1 MFSLKDK
8 KLAKEIVSNI
18 KEKKLSLNFMHV
30 CGTHQDT
37 LMKHGLDTL
46 FSECGIN
53 IIQGPGCP
61 VCVTTPREI
70 EEMILLAR
78 EGKTVVSFGDM
89 IQVPGDSRSLREL
102 RGEGCDVRVVY
113 GVEDALSIAREEK
126 DREIVFIAV
135 GFETT
140 APSTATVIQ
149 QDPPENFSILCCHRT
164 IPEALDAILGM
175 GEIKLDGVIDPGH
188 VSAII
193 GVEPYNF
200 LTKKYGIPQVIAGFE
215 PLDLLIGVWMLV
227 EQIERGEPKV
237 ENEYNRVVK
246 EAGNVIAQKI
256 LRDVFT
262 SIDIKW
268 RGFPV
273 IPKSGF
279 ILRDKYQEYDAR
291 RRYEDIFLKL
301 EDKIFVEPSGCRC
314 GELLRGLI
322 TPEGCPLFG
331 RICTPSHPV
340 GPCMV
345 SIEGSCNITFKY
357 SKKIG

>member
-1 MFSLKDK
+1 M
-8 KLAKEIVSNI
+8 
-18 KEKKLSLNFMHV
+18 
-30 CGTHQDT
+30 
-37 LMKHGLDTL
+37 
-46 FSECGIN
+46 
-53 IIQGPGCP
+53 
-61 VCVTTPREI
+61 
-70 EEMILLAR
+70 
-78 EGKTVVSFGDM
+78 
-89 IQVPGDSRSLREL
+89 
-102 RGEGCDVRVVY
+102 
-113 GVEDALSIAREEK
+113 
-126 DREIVFIAV
+126 
-135 GFETT
+135 
-140 APSTATVIQ
+140 
-149 QDPPENFSILCCHRT
+149 
-164 IPEALDAILGM
+164 
-175 GEIKLDGVIDPGH
+175 
-188 VSAII
+188 
-193 GVEPYNF
+193 
-200 LTKKYGIPQVIAGFE
+200 
-215 PLDLLIGVWMLV
+215 
-227 EQIERGEPKV
+227 ERGGPKV

-246 EAGNVIAQKI
+246 EEGNVIAQKI

-322 TPEGCPLFG
+322 TPEDCPLFG
-331 RICTPSHPV
+331 GICTPSHPV